1 LRPRPGAP
9 PPPSTAARSTPAS
22 SPDTNKP
29 PSGIDRAVGLGVVAE
44 IIQPAHTRQ
53 RIAKILADA
62 RCLPE
67 VAGTSGAVPRANV
80 VRTRAGWARQP
91 GVPSARN

>member
-9 PPPSTAARSTPAS
+9 PPPSNAARSTPAS

-29 PSGIDRAVGLGVVAE
+29 PWHRRAVGLGVVAE